1 MATTQQFSL
10 VILGFVALWMFPLTV
25 VSFGTAIPTRGRAFC
40 GPAFR
45 TTALTASVD
54 ISTPSPE
61 EAANLGVRDWPQQLK
76 KGAWTEQVGGGQT
89 VVRYVLDGTGI
100 VETTTSD
107 ETGTDK
113 KQRTSVGPGSLM
125 EVAGEAS
132 LSWEASS
139 GEMII
144 LTPGYEEGGKLL
156 GVAVAMVVLCGALV
170 AGVGGS

>member
-1 MATTQQFSL
+1 MMATTQRLPL
-10 VILGFVALWMFPLTV
+10 VILGFLSLWLFPLTV
-25 VSFGTAIPTRGRAFC
+25 VAFGTAVRTKGRPFC

-45 TTALTASVD
+45 TTALAASVD

-89 VVRYVLDGTGI
+89 VVRYVLDGSGT

-113 KQRTSVGPGSLM
+113 KQRASVGPGSLM
-125 EVAGEAS
+125 EVTGEAS
-132 LSWEASS
+132 LSWEAS

-156 GVAVAMVVLCGALV
+156 GVAVAMIVFCGALV
-170 AGVGGS
+170 AGVGGN